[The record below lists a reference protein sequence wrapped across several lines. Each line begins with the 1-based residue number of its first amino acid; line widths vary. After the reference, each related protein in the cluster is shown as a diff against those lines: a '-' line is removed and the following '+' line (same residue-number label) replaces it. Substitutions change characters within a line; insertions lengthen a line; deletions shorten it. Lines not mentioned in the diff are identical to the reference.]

1 MLKITN
7 SAGMIT
13 MVIMLAVQCALS
25 QRHDYNWLFHSPY
38 SDSINL
44 MSFNNLTIQNSSI
57 YTTNNYFV
65 STSNVTMSDDL
76 GNLQFATNGC
86 FIIGPDLQIME
97 NGERLNPNAYY
108 PRWCPDYGYFNGHQS
123 CIALPDPANENRY
136 YLFHTSKYLNSD
148 SGGVHALQYS
158 LIDME
163 ANGGLGTVLEKN
175 VPLIADSSL
184 YGTTL
189 TAVKHENG
197 KDWWIINPL
206 LYETSYVRFLLDS
219 NGVSEP
225 MYQRDI
231 GRYWLVYYTYG
242 GVAQF
247 TPDGKKYIRWNA
259 YDGTHIYDFDRAT
272 GLLSNPKWYD
282 NRIDTNFLV
291 YAGMAVSPNSRFLY
305 LSSIVDLY
313 QYDLEAD
320 DFLGSAVHIGSWD
333 PELVRPTPNIWAG
346 QLGPDCRI
354 YFTSTSSSRRIHVIH
369 NPDAKGIDCDF
380 RYYSLGNRTGS
391 YNIDG
396 GSLPHYPNYRLDSEP
411 VCDPGIVLTG
421 NRTVIQPQAPFS
433 VFPNP
438 VHEQATLRYDGVTE
452 ATMSLMD
459 ISGRELMQQRIVPG
473 DNIIHTEDLQGG
485 VYILTLYNNRGLIGT
500 HKLVK

>member
-1 MLKITN
+1 
-7 SAGMIT
+7 MIT
-13 MVIMLAVQCALS
+13 LVIMLAFHTTGLS
-25 QRHDYNWLFHSPY
+25 QKHDYNWIIGGAY
-38 SDSINL
+38 RDSL
-44 MSFNNLTIQNSSI
+44 HHVTFNNSKVENKTLFQTSNYITS
-57 YTTNNYFV
+57 TTNI
-65 STSNVTMSDDL
+65 TMSDKQ

-136 YLFHTSKYLNSD
+136 YLFHTSKYYAD
-148 SGGVHALQYS
+148 SIGVHALQYS

-225 MYQRDI
+225 MYQRDV
-231 GRYWLVYYTYG
+231 GKYWRVFYEYAG
-242 GVAQF
+242 AAQF

-272 GLLSNPKWYD
+272 GLLSNPKWCD

-291 YAGMAVSPNSRFLY
+291 YASMAVSPNSRFLY
-305 LSSIVDLY
+305 LSSQVELY
-313 QYDLEAD
+313 QYDLEAE
-320 DFLGSAVHIGSWD
+320 DFIGSEVHIGSWD
-333 PELVRPTPNIWAG
+333 PNIQYRPTIWAG

-354 YFTSTSSSRRIHVIH
+354 YFTSTSSAAAMHVIH
-369 NPDAKGIDCDF
+369 KPDLKGKSCDF
-380 RYYSLGNRTGS
+380 RYHSFYFNDTKSNS
-391 YNIDG
+391 M
-396 GSLPHYPNYRLDSEP
+396 PHYPNYRLGSEP

-421 NRTVIQPQAPFS
+421 NRTVIQPQTPFS

-473 DNIIHTEDLQGG
+473 DNIIPTEDLQGG
-485 VYILTLYNNRGLIGT
+485 VYILTLYNNQGLIGT
-500 HKLVK
+500 QKLVK